1 MNPFEAARVLYRG
14 GETQESAAL
23 LDALWNAP
31 DRAPQGEMSLFCA
44 MLEVW
49 ATTNAS
55 ASANF
60 LEGVISGEGDLHSF
74 WSRRSMAEQASLLE
88 WHGQFCYAQADRNAA
103 YSSLTRAAS
112 LGRDTSLL
120 WRLLADIH
128 AEHEELDLALRYFRR
143 SLQLHRQLEL
153 DLLSGREH
161 PMGFFTGRHPL
172 GIGHGVEEYLDL
184 LLRVTR
190 VARGQKN
197 LKAVRELLLE
207 LLAQHPDNEKLPQ
220 IRLLLEKAIVR
231 AALVPPV
238 TEKRPPAVA
247 SRIENPRGLAA
258 LFRA

>member
-14 GETQESAAL
+14 GETQESKAL
-23 LDALWNAP
+23 LEALWNAP
-31 DRAPQGEMSLFCA
+31 DRSPQGEMSLFCA

-49 ATTNAS
+49 ATTNAG
-55 ASANF
+55 AATNF
-60 LEGVISGEGDLHSF
+60 LEGVISGEGELQSF
-74 WSRRSMAEQASLLE
+74 WSRRSMAEQATLLE
-88 WHGQFCYAQADRNAA
+88 WHGQFTYVQGDRGSA

-112 LGRDTSLL
+112 LGRDTSIL
-120 WRLLADIH
+120 WRMLADIH
-128 AEHEELDLALRYFRR
+128 AEQEELDLALRYFRR

-172 GIGHGVEEYLDL
+172 GVGHGVSEYLEL
-184 LLRVTR
+184 LLKVTR

-197 LKAVRELLLE
+197 LKTVRELVLE
-207 LLAQHPDNEKLPQ
+207 LLAQHPDEEKLMQ
-220 IRLLLEKAIVR
+220 VRLLLEKAIVR

-238 TEKRPPAVA
+238 TEKRPVA
-247 SRIENPRGLAA
+247 ATPRIANPRGLAA